1 MWVRPDWLWLFTN
14 IRHIDMDFKDIV
26 KESFLVS
33 SQSSG
38 GITMKDLGDME
49 MADYLFT
56 VNYADSLQNRKKSTQ
71 TE

>member
-1 MWVRPDWLWLFTN
+1 
-14 IRHIDMDFKDIV
+14 MDFKDIV

-49 MADYLFT
+49 MTDYLFT
-56 VNYADSLQNRKKSTQ
+56 VNHADSLQNRKDSTQ